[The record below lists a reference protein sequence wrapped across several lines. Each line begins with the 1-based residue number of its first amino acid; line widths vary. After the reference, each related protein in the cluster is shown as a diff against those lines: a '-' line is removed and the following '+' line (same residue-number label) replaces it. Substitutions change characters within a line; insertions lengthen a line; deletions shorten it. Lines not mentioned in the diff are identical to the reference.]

1 MTAKIKDDCI
11 EKWILNLKK
20 RNNVETNCYLDFVNT
35 YDNLNAFTI
44 KIENELDQKRK
55 ELIYIQ
61 HTGNNLALN
70 DRHSNVNSP
79 SPPNSAEI
87 MKLKE
92 KIYELQEALTR
103 ESEKH
108 FEKVASQI
116 ELASSTDGI
125 RKQLEN
131 TQLALIQ
138 KSKSYNAANDTIQ
151 TLTNDL
157 KAKDNEVNTFRE
169 ELIRLRAENTK
180 LLDENKKVK
189 TENDQLIQRIIEE
202 KAKMAAE
209 ANDMNQLYEKVRD
222 NAGLLGKARSNS
234 YGNSPSSSLQRQRSS
249 SANSNLKTSSTS
261 GYTRNN
267 NYMPMVSTPPST
279 AVHTTCA
286 HEGAEIYSVVYS
298 DDGRS
303 LATCGSDGLIKLWS
317 SYSLKKPIGLLHGS
331 DRSPVLDV
339 DWIGS
344 AVISGSTDTAARIWD
359 VRTQRI
365 RHTLKGHRGKVIS
378 VKLSVDCKY
387 GISGSSDRT
396 IKVWDMK
403 SGFVI
408 RTIQCSSVCNS
419 VDLGPDQVT
428 LASAHQD
435 GTVRIWDMRNG
446 SRSHE
451 ICDIHKLPVS
461 HVEFSSI
468 SSSMNSSI
476 LLTSCRDNK
485 LRLFNTLSFEN
496 VKEMGDQNFRVAAN
510 FASACISPDSNL
522 CASGSGTGIV
532 HIWDMNSGKVLRNL
546 KKHSSAV
553 HGCGWRVD
561 GVQVAT
567 VDKRGYL
574 CLWE

>member
-157 KAKDNEVNTFRE
+157 KAKDKEVNTFRE

-209 ANDMNQLYEKVRD
+209 ANDMNQLYEK
-222 NAGLLGKARSNS
+222 
-234 YGNSPSSSLQRQRSS
+234 
-249 SANSNLKTSSTS
+249 
-261 GYTRNN
+261 
-267 NYMPMVSTPPST
+267 
-279 AVHTTCA
+279 
-286 HEGAEIYSVVYS
+286 
-298 DDGRS
+298 
-303 LATCGSDGLIKLWS
+303 
-317 SYSLKKPIGLLHGS
+317 
-331 DRSPVLDV
+331 
-339 DWIGS
+339 
-344 AVISGSTDTAARIWD
+344 
-359 VRTQRI
+359 
-365 RHTLKGHRGKVIS
+365 
-378 VKLSVDCKY
+378 
-387 GISGSSDRT
+387 
-396 IKVWDMK
+396 
-403 SGFVI
+403 
-408 RTIQCSSVCNS
+408 
-419 VDLGPDQVT
+419 
-428 LASAHQD
+428 
-435 GTVRIWDMRNG
+435 
-446 SRSHE
+446 
-451 ICDIHKLPVS
+451 
-461 HVEFSSI
+461 
-468 SSSMNSSI
+468 
-476 LLTSCRDNK
+476 
-485 LRLFNTLSFEN
+485 
-496 VKEMGDQNFRVAAN
+496 
-510 FASACISPDSNL
+510 
-522 CASGSGTGIV
+522 
-532 HIWDMNSGKVLRNL
+532 
-546 KKHSSAV
+546 
-553 HGCGWRVD
+553 
-561 GVQVAT
+561 
-567 VDKRGYL
+567 
-574 CLWE
+574 